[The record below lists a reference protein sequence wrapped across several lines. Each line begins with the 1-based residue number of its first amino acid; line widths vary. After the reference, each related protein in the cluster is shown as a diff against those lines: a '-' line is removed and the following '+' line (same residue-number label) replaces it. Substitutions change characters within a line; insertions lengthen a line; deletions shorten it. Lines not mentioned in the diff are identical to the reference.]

1 MPLFWIGFK
10 LPGQV
15 TVLLKTHR
23 LDYFVIHLSS
33 DRCIRTL
40 DYNLFHQN
48 CALQLPLLKII
59 PQSVYTTLDMRQM
72 CKGDVKV
79 VTYQK
84 FK

>member
-23 LDYFVIHLSS
+23 LDYFVIHMSS

-48 CALQLPLLKII
+48 CALQLPLLKTI

-72 CKGDVKV
+72 SKGDVKV